1 MANKAVF
8 IDEIADGLEVTAA
21 NKLAVK
27 AGRNVTVDDSG
38 VHVDLPAPTDLG
50 PVEQRLTATE
60 AKDVEQDGRIQALEQ
75 RNDIK
80 LQNAVVEDTTLKL
93 TTSDDVEIEVDLAKF
108 LNVVPTAQDIY
119 NELKEQIIRD
129 VKAAIKGE
137 VIQNLAGDTKG
148 YLIIADQYIV
158 GFFNVP
164 R

>member
-1 MANKAVF
+1 MANKTVF

-137 VIQNLAGDTKG
+137 AIQNLAGDTKG
-148 YLIIADQYIV
+148 YLIIAD
-158 GFFNVP
+158 
-164 R
+164 

>member
-93 TTSDDVEIEVDLAKF
+93 TTSDNVEIEVDLAKF
-108 LNVVPTAQDIY
+108 LNVVPSAQDIY
-119 NELKEQIIRD
+119 TEIKGQIIRD

-137 VIQNLAGDTKG
+137 AIQNLAGDTKG
-148 YLIIADQYIV
+148 YLIIAD
-158 GFFNVP
+158 
-164 R
+164 

>member
-27 AGRNVTVDDSG
+27 AGRNVTVDGNG

-50 PVEQRLTATE
+50 PVEQRLTTTE

-148 YLIIADQYIV
+148 YLIIAD
-158 GFFNVP
+158 
-164 R
+164 

>member
-1 MANKAVF
+1 MANKTVF

-108 LNVVPTAQDIY
+108 LNVVPSAQDIY

-148 YLIIADQYIV
+148 YLIIAD
-158 GFFNVP
+158 
-164 R
+164 

>member
-8 IDEIADGLEVTAA
+8 IDEIADGLQVTSA

-27 AGRNVTVDDSG
+27 AGRNVTVDAGG

-50 PVEQRLTATE
+50 PVENRLTNVE

-93 TTSDDVEIEVDLAKF
+93 TTSDNVEIEVDLAKF
-108 LNVVPTAQDIY
+108 LNVVPSAQDIY
-119 NELKEQIIRD
+119 AEIKEQIIRD

-148 YLIIADQYIV
+148 YLIIAD
-158 GFFNVP
+158 
-164 R
+164 

>member
-93 TTSDDVEIEVDLAKF
+93 TTSDNVEIEVDLAKF

-148 YLIIADQYIV
+148 YLIIAD
-158 GFFNVP
+158 
-164 R
+164 

>member
-27 AGRNVTVDDSG
+27 AGRNVTVDGNG

-50 PVEQRLTATE
+50 PVEQRLTTTE

-119 NELKEQIIRD
+119 NELKE
-129 VKAAIKGE
+129 
-137 VIQNLAGDTKG
+137 
-148 YLIIADQYIV
+148 
-158 GFFNVP
+158 
-164 R
+164 

>member
-1 MANKAVF
+1 MANKTVF

-80 LQNAVVEDTTLKL
+80 LQNAVVADTTLKL

-148 YLIIADQYIV
+148 YLIIAD
-158 GFFNVP
+158 
-164 R
+164 

>member
-1 MANKAVF
+1 MANKTVF

-50 PVEQRLTATE
+50 PVEQRLTSTE

-148 YLIIADQYIV
+148 YLIIAD
-158 GFFNVP
+158 
-164 R
+164 

>member
-148 YLIIADQYIV
+148 YLIIAD
-158 GFFNVP
+158 
-164 R
+164 

>member
-27 AGRNVTVDDSG
+27 AGRNVTVDAGG
-38 VHVDLPAPTDLG
+38 VHVDFPAPTDLG
-50 PVEQRLTATE
+50 PVENRLTNVE

-93 TTSDDVEIEVDLAKF
+93 TTSDNVEIEVDLAKF
-108 LNVVPTAQDIY
+108 LNVVPSAQDIY
-119 NELKEQIIRD
+119 AEIKQQIITD

-148 YLIIADQYIV
+148 YLINAD
-158 GFFNVP
+158 
-164 R
+164 

>member
-21 NKLAVK
+21 NKLAVR
-27 AGRNVTVDDSG
+27 AGRNVTVDGNG

-93 TTSDDVEIEVDLAKF
+93 TTSDNVEIEVDLAKF
-108 LNVVPTAQDIY
+108 LNIVPSAQDIY
-119 NELKEQIIRD
+119 AEIKEQIIRD

-137 VIQNLAGDTKG
+137 AIQNLAGDTKG
-148 YLIIADQYIV
+148 YLIIAD
-158 GFFNVP
+158 
-164 R
+164 

>member
-1 MANKAVF
+1 MANKTVF

-93 TTSDDVEIEVDLAKF
+93 TTSDNVEIEVDLAKF

-148 YLIIADQYIV
+148 YLIIAD
-158 GFFNVP
+158 
-164 R
+164 

>member
-27 AGRNVTVDDSG
+27 AGRNVTVDGNG

-50 PVEQRLTATE
+50 PVEQRLTTTE

-93 TTSDDVEIEVDLAKF
+93 TTSDNVEIEVDLAKF
-108 LNVVPTAQDIY
+108 LNVVPSAQDIY
-119 NELKEQIIRD
+119 AEIKEQIIRD

-137 VIQNLAGDTKG
+137 AIQNLAGDTKG
-148 YLIIADQYIV
+148 YLIIAD
-158 GFFNVP
+158 
-164 R
+164 

>member
-1 MANKAVF
+1 MANKTVF

-38 VHVDLPAPTDLG
+38 VHVDLPTPTDLG

-148 YLIIADQYIV
+148 YLIIAD
-158 GFFNVP
+158 
-164 R
+164 

>member
-1 MANKAVF
+1 MANKTVF

-50 PVEQRLTATE
+50 QVEQRLTATE

-148 YLIIADQYIV
+148 YLIIAD
-158 GFFNVP
+158 
-164 R
+164 

>member
-27 AGRNVTVDDSG
+27 AGRNVTVDGNG

-50 PVEQRLTATE
+50 PVEQRLTTTE

-93 TTSDDVEIEVDLAKF
+93 TTSDNVEIEVDLAKF
-108 LNVVPTAQDIY
+108 LNVVPSAQDIY
-119 NELKEQIIRD
+119 AEIKEQIIRD

-148 YLIIADQYIV
+148 YLIIAD
-158 GFFNVP
+158 
-164 R
+164 

>member
-27 AGRNVTVDDSG
+27 AGRNVTVDGNG
-38 VHVDLPAPTDLG
+38 VHVDFPAPTDLG

-93 TTSDDVEIEVDLAKF
+93 TTSDNVEIEVDLAKF
-108 LNVVPTAQDIY
+108 LNVVPSAQDIY
-119 NELKEQIIRD
+119 TEIKEQIIRD

-137 VIQNLAGDTKG
+137 VIQNLAGETKG
-148 YLIIADQYIV
+148 YLIVAD
-158 GFFNVP
+158 
-164 R
+164 

>member
-1 MANKAVF
+1 MANKTVF

-93 TTSDDVEIEVDLAKF
+93 TTSDNVEIEVDLAKF
-108 LNVVPTAQDIY
+108 LNVVPSAQDIY
-119 NELKEQIIRD
+119 AEIKEQIIRD

-137 VIQNLAGDTKG
+137 AIQNLAGDTKG
-148 YLIIADQYIV
+148 YLIIAD
-158 GFFNVP
+158 
-164 R
+164 

>member
-21 NKLAVK
+21 NKLAVR
-27 AGRNVTVDDSG
+27 AGRNVTVDGNG

-93 TTSDDVEIEVDLAKF
+93 TTSDNVEIEVDLAKF
-108 LNVVPTAQDIY
+108 LNIVPSAQDIY
-119 NELKEQIIRD
+119 AEIKEQIIRD

-148 YLIIADQYIV
+148 YLIIAD
-158 GFFNVP
+158 
-164 R
+164 

>member
-27 AGRNVTVDDSG
+27 AGRNVTVDGNG

-93 TTSDDVEIEVDLAKF
+93 TTSDNVEIEVDLAKF
-108 LNVVPTAQDIY
+108 LNVVPSAQDIY
-119 NELKEQIIRD
+119 AEIKEQIIRD

-148 YLIIADQYIV
+148 YLIIAD
-158 GFFNVP
+158 
-164 R
+164 

>member
-8 IDEIADGLEVTAA
+8 IDEIADGLQVTAE

-27 AGRNVTVDDSG
+27 AGRNVTVDNSG

-50 PVEQRLTATE
+50 PVETRLTNVE

-80 LQNAVVEDTTLKL
+80 LQNAVVEDTKLKL
-93 TTSDDVEIEVDLAKF
+93 TTSDNVEIEVDLAKF
-108 LNVVPTAQDIY
+108 LNVVPSAQDIY
-119 NELKEQIIRD
+119 TEIKEQIIRD

-148 YLIIADQYIV
+148 YLIIAD
-158 GFFNVP
+158 
-164 R
+164 

>member
-1 MANKAVF
+1 MANKVVF
-8 IDEIADGLEVTAA
+8 IDEIMNGLEVTAG

-38 VHVDLPAPTDLG
+38 VHVDFPAAPDLS
-50 PVEQRLTATE
+50 PIENRLTNVE

-93 TTSDDVEIEVDLAKF
+93 TTSDNVEIEVDLAKF
-108 LNVVPTAQDIY
+108 LNVVPSAQDIY
-119 NELKEQIIRD
+119 AEIKQQIITD

-148 YLIIADQYIV
+148 YLINAD
-158 GFFNVP
+158 
-164 R
+164 

>member
-1 MANKAVF
+1 MANKTVF

-148 YLIIADQYIV
+148 YLIIAD
-158 GFFNVP
+158 
-164 R
+164 

>member
-27 AGRNVTVDDSG
+27 AGRNVTVDGNG

-148 YLIIADQYIV
+148 YLIIAD
-158 GFFNVP
+158 
-164 R
+164 

>member
-8 IDEIADGLEVTAA
+8 IDEIADGLEVTAV

-27 AGRNVTVDDSG
+27 AGRNVTVDGNG

-50 PVEQRLTATE
+50 PVEQRLTTTE

-93 TTSDDVEIEVDLAKF
+93 TTSDNVEIEVDLAKF
-108 LNVVPTAQDIY
+108 LNIVPSAQDIY
-119 NELKEQIIRD
+119 AEIKEQIIRD

-148 YLIIADQYIV
+148 YLIIAD
-158 GFFNVP
+158 
-164 R
+164 

>member
-8 IDEIADGLEVTAA
+8 IDEIADGLQVTSA

-27 AGRNVTVDDSG
+27 AGRNVTVDAGG

-50 PVEQRLTATE
+50 PVENRLTNVE
-60 AKDVEQDGRIQALEQ
+60 AKDVEQDGRLTALEQ

-93 TTSDDVEIEVDLAKF
+93 TTSDNVEIEVDLAKF
-108 LNVVPTAQDIY
+108 LNVVPSAQDIY
-119 NELKEQIIRD
+119 AEIKEQIIRD

-148 YLIIADQYIV
+148 YLIIAD
-158 GFFNVP
+158 
-164 R
+164 

>member
-1 MANKAVF
+1 MANKVVF
-8 IDEIADGLEVTAA
+8 IDEIMNGLEVTAG

-27 AGRNVTVDDSG
+27 AGRNVTVDAGG
-38 VHVDLPAPTDLG
+38 VHVDFPAPTDLG
-50 PVEQRLTATE
+50 PVENRLTNVE

-93 TTSDDVEIEVDLAKF
+93 TTSDNVEIEVDLAKF
-108 LNVVPTAQDIY
+108 LNVVPSAQDIY
-119 NELKEQIIRD
+119 AEIKQQIITD

-148 YLIIADQYIV
+148 YLINAD
-158 GFFNVP
+158 
-164 R
+164 

>member
-1 MANKAVF
+1 MANKVVF
-8 IDEIADGLEVTAA
+8 IDEIMNGLEVTAG

-27 AGRNVTVDDSG
+27 AGRNVTVYAGG
-38 VHVDLPAPTDLG
+38 VHVDFPAPTDLG
-50 PVEQRLTATE
+50 PVENRLTNVE

-93 TTSDDVEIEVDLAKF
+93 TTSDNVEIEVDLAKF
-108 LNVVPTAQDIY
+108 LNVVPSAQDIY
-119 NELKEQIIRD
+119 AEIKQQIITD

-148 YLIIADQYIV
+148 YLINAD
-158 GFFNVP
+158 
-164 R
+164 

>member
-8 IDEIADGLEVTAA
+8 IDEIADGLQVTSA

-27 AGRNVTVDDSG
+27 AGRNVTVDAGG

-50 PVEQRLTATE
+50 PVENRLTNVE
-60 AKDVEQDGRIQALEQ
+60 AKDVEQDGRLTALEQ

-93 TTSDDVEIEVDLAKF
+93 TTSDNVEIEVDLAKF
-108 LNVVPTAQDIY
+108 LNVVPSAQDIY
-119 NELKEQIIRD
+119 AEIKEQIIRD

-137 VIQNLAGDTKG
+137 VIQNLAGETKG
-148 YLIIADQYIV
+148 YLIIAD
-158 GFFNVP
+158 
-164 R
+164 

>member
-93 TTSDDVEIEVDLAKF
+93 TTSDNVEIEVDLAKF
-108 LNVVPTAQDIY
+108 LNVVPSAQDIY
-119 NELKEQIIRD
+119 AEIKEQIIRD

-137 VIQNLAGDTKG
+137 AIQNLAGDTKG
-148 YLIIADQYIV
+148 YLIIAD
-158 GFFNVP
+158 
-164 R
+164 

>member
-27 AGRNVTVDDSG
+27 AGRNVTVDGNG

-50 PVEQRLTATE
+50 PVEQRLTTTE

-93 TTSDDVEIEVDLAKF
+93 TTSDNVEIEVDLAKF
-108 LNVVPTAQDIY
+108 LNIVPSAQDIY
-119 NELKEQIIRD
+119 AEIKEQIIRD

-137 VIQNLAGDTKG
+137 AIQNLAGDTKG
-148 YLIIADQYIV
+148 YLIIAD
-158 GFFNVP
+158 
-164 R
+164 

>member
-27 AGRNVTVDDSG
+27 AGRNVTVDDNG

-93 TTSDDVEIEVDLAKF
+93 TTSDNVEIEVDLAKF
-108 LNVVPTAQDIY
+108 LNIVPSAQDIY
-119 NELKEQIIRD
+119 AEIKEQIIRD

-148 YLIIADQYIV
+148 YLIIAD
-158 GFFNVP
+158 
-164 R
+164 